1 MSAWVVE
8 TEFVFDRLQAAELSA
23 AYRILDPILDPR
35 AACVRVRKRVL
46 LMSNAAIYARVS
58 SARQKEAE
66 TIGSQTAA
74 LRTHAE
80 QLGLNVPE
88 PWVFCR

>member
-1 MSAWVVE
+1 MSARVVE

-23 AYRILDPILDPR
+23 AYRILVPDRPSR
-35 AACVRVRKRVL
+35 ACAPVRKRVL

-88 PWVFCR
+88 PWVFRR